1 MSAMDSSSPTAGGS
15 SLGAGP
21 FLPSGGL
28 VSMALRSASPS
39 DGDMRRGHSPG
50 RLRKDGGARGR
61 REQPRAACPMPASPG
76 APTFDCRVEQKAVLG
91 LSGRVSVSP
100 TATCREGLPSCSGF
114 WPDSWIGQGS
124 SWLHALVSKHSSS
137 MAQVLPAAPSDGP
150 GAICS
155 PSSRSRARIFL
166 SGALPPDVSQDSG
179 GRSNNINH
187 SGLTVSRVSSPSA

>member
-28 VSMALRSASPS
+28 VSMALRSAGPS

-61 REQPRAACPMPASPG
+61 REQPRAACPMPAPPG

-100 TATCREGLPSCSGF
+100 TATCSEER
-114 WPDSWIGQGS
+114 Q
-124 SWLHALVSKHSSS
+124 
-137 MAQVLPAAPSDGP
+137 AP
-150 GAICS
+150 
-155 PSSRSRARIFL
+155 RS
-166 SGALPPDVSQDSG
+166 
-179 GRSNNINH
+179 
-187 SGLTVSRVSSPSA
+187 